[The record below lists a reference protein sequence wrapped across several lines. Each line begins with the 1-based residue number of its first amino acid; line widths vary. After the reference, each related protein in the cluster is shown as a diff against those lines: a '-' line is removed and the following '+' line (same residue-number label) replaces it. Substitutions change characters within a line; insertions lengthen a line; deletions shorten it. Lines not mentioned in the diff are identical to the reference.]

1 MTSRHVD
8 LELPNDDDAM
18 TRVERNASRVLRLVT
33 ATSVERTRDVVQ
45 IDVGD
50 ERGIVIVVT
59 PDTIEL
65 RLPTVEWTRGAYG
78 PRPSSR
84 PWTCLDPDQLDD
96 SELLASIDQ
105 ARTAREAEFTVCRY
119 CGLSFPPEH
128 RIAEDV
134 CHGCASAQEGVVF

>member
-1 MTSRHVD
+1 MTSRRAD
-8 LELPNDDDAM
+8 LELPSDDAAM
-18 TRVERNASRVLRLVT
+18 TRVERNALRVLRLVT
-33 ATSVERTRDVVQ
+33 ATSVERTRDVIQV
-45 IDVGD
+45 DVGD
-50 ERGIVIVVT
+50 ECGIVIVVT

-65 RLPTVEWTRGAYG
+65 RLPTIEWIHGAYG

-84 PWTCLDPDQLDD
+84 PWTRLDPDQLDD

-105 ARTAREAEFTVCRY
+105 ARAAREAEFTVCRY

-134 CHGCASAQEGVVF
+134 CHGCASAHEGVVF

>member
-18 TRVERNASRVLRLVT
+18 TRVERNASRVLLLVT

-45 IDVGD
+45 IDVGE
-50 ERGIVIVVT
+50 ERGIVVVVT

-65 RLPTVEWTRGAYG
+65 RLPTVEWTRGTYG

-84 PWTCLDPDQLDD
+84 PWTRLDPDQLDD

-105 ARTAREAEFTVCRY
+105 ARTARAAEFTVCRY
-119 CGLSFPPEH
+119 CGLSLPPEH
-128 RIAEDV
+128 RIRSEERRV
-134 CHGCASAQEGVVF
+134 GKECVST